1 MGFWVDFLGDT
12 KQNREI
18 DEWDEKR
25 FKKNDHLIL

>member
-18 DEWDEKR
+18 DEWDERR
-25 FKKNDHLIL
+25 FKKNEAQQ